1 MKDKG
6 TTKKIHSLIDKV
18 YHSTNLLMA
27 WEKVK
32 GNKGS
37 GGIDNI
43 SISDFEMVLHKE
55 LNTLNHNLKNDSYKP
70 LPVRE

>member
-6 TTKKIHSLIDKV
+6 TTRKIHSLIDKV
-18 YHSTNLLMA
+18 YHPTNLLMA

-32 GNKGS
+32 ENKGS

-43 SISDFEMVLHKE
+43 SISDFEMVMYKE
-55 LNTLNHNLKNDSYKP
+55 LNTLHQN
-70 LPVRE
+70 